1 VNVVFELLC
10 VDTNLEYEGKTAQE
24 MVEAGEVDRKAHGLD
39 SVEDT
44 HGAGNGL
51 LIYRIQPW
59 EGAVRELLQEVGIG
73 IYTVAPCAWT
83 GCTQTMLTN
92 IWNKRNQRVG
102 KKRNQRVGK
111 KRNQRVGKKRIKTGK
126 H

>member
-1 VNVVFELLC
+1 MNVVFELLC

-59 EGAVRELLQEVGIG
+59 EGAVARFTRITHRYPIPRGS
-73 IYTVAPCAWT
+73 
-83 GCTQTMLTN
+83 
-92 IWNKRNQRVG
+92 
-102 KKRNQRVGK
+102 KKRSGRCYHETVEELTAAVNPSVSPRQLGRVCES
-111 KRNQRVGKKRIKTGK
+111 RRAEF
-126 H
+126 

>member
-1 VNVVFELLC
+1 MNQQ
-10 VDTNLEYEGKTAQE
+10 VDDTCLGTRGRSLSNLWCRG
-24 MVEAGEVDRKAHGLD
+24 RNCL
-39 SVEDT
+39 EDE
-44 HGAGNGL
+44 
-51 LIYRIQPW
+51 IDKD
-59 EGAVRELLQEVGIG
+59 RELLQEVGIG

-111 KRNQRVGKKRIKTGK
+111 KRIKTGK